1 MKTLLRIDAS
11 LRTEGSHSR
20 NLADFFETHWEKA
33 NPGGRVIHR
42 DLTRINIPHLQNE
55 TVQAFH
61 IPEENYTQQNRE
73 AIALSDALIQ
83 ELKSADQILISSPLY
98 NLNVPSALKSY
109 LDHVVRSGHTFM
121 VDNDGNYQGLLK
133 KKEVFIITAKGEVYK
148 NTVMEALDFQEPYL
162 TTIFGFMGIK
172 QRAIFS
178 LEGTAHPNILQE
190 NLNRQKEQILEILK
204 TR

>member
-33 NPGGRVIHR
+33 NPRGRVIHR

-61 IPEENYTQQNRE
+61 ISEEDYTQQNRQ
-73 AIALSDALIQ
+73 AIALSDVLIQ
-83 ELKSADQILISSPLY
+83 ELKSADQILVSSPLY
-98 NLNVPSALKSY
+98 NLNVPSTLKSY
-109 LDHVVRSGHTFM
+109 LDHVVRAGHTFTIE
-121 VDNDGNYQGLLK
+121 DDGSYQGLLK
-133 KKEVFIITAKGEVYK
+133 KKEVFIITAKGEIYK
-148 NTVMEALDFQEPYL
+148 NTIMETLDFQEPYL
-162 TTIFGFMGIK
+162 ATIFGFMGIK
-172 QRAIFS
+172 QKAIFS

-190 NLNRQKEQILEILK
+190 NLSHQKVQILK
-204 TR
+204 TLKTR